1 MKSNKTFIVA
11 LLIIC
16 VIIVCKYNNFLNRD
30 AQKSYPI
37 AWDVFGYY
45 LYLPATFIY
54 HDLGL
59 ENREWLDKIRSE
71 YNPSSTPYQIT
82 KGKDNKQVIIYNIGY
97 SFIYAPGFFIAN
109 AVAPLLG
116 YKADGFSKPYQ
127 YALEITAFI
136 CSLLGLYLF
145 LKIAL
150 LFFSDGITALLL
162 LTVLMGSNY
171 FFQITFDA
179 VMPHNF
185 LFTINAF
192 IIWFTIQWHKTKKL
206 KHILLL
212 GTFLGL
218 ATLCRPTELIWI
230 LLPLF
235 WGVYDKNSFLEK
247 YNLIKKYFY
256 QIVLFSFLLAGIIFI
271 QFAYFKFSTGYF
283 RVLNLHSES
292 LSLFDPYTLKFL
304 FSYKKGW
311 LLYTPIMLFA
321 TVGFYFL
328 AKKNKSI
335 WLPLFLF
342 FILNIYVNSS
352 WECWWYA
359 GSFSQRPMV
368 ETYVMML
375 FPMGYF
381 LIWLMENN
389 KKSLKLLVSF
399 LIAFCVILNLF
410 QTWQYLNYIIDAE
423 HMTKKYYWEV
433 FGKTKMDATAREYL
447 SIDRSPTVFSDYN
460 NYNKKY
466 FKKEIF
472 VLDYENTI
480 DKNSIIDTTA
490 AAGKKSFL
498 LKDDIQY
505 SEAFEMPYYDIT
517 NKSYLWVR
525 ASVWVYLT
533 VPYSESNSCIV
544 MTTESNGKVIKY
556 LTFDYKTKNILLN
569 KWTEVSLDYLTP
581 EIRHSNDKL
590 KIYYW
595 NMGTQPV
602 LIDDFKITV
611 FEPKIDYL

>member
-1 MKSNKTFIVA
+1 MKNKKTFIVV
-11 LLIIC
+11 LLITCI
-16 VIIVCKYNNFLNRD
+16 IIVCKYNNFSKRD
-30 AQKSYPI
+30 AQKPYPI
-37 AWDVFGYY
+37 SWDVFGYY

-71 YNPSSTPYQIT
+71 YNPSPTLYQAT
-82 KGKDNKQVIIYNIGY
+82 NGKYNKQVIIYNIGY
-97 SFIYAPGFFIAN
+97 SFIFAPGFFIAN
-109 AVAPLLG
+109 TFAPLLG

-145 LKIAL
+145 CKIAL

-162 LTVLMGSNY
+162 LTILIGSNY
-171 FFQITFDA
+171 FFQITYDG

-212 GTFLGL
+212 ASSLGL

-230 LLPLF
+230 VVPLF
-235 WGVYDKNSFLEK
+235 WGVYNKNIFLEK
-247 YNLIKKYFY
+247 YNLIKKYFS
-256 QIVLFSFLLAGIIFI
+256 QVVLFGFLLLTIIFI
-271 QFAYFKFSTGYF
+271 QFAYFKYATGYF

-321 TVGFYFL
+321 IIGFYFL
-328 AKKNKSI
+328 AKKNKAI
-335 WLPLFLF
+335 WVPLFLF
-342 FILNIYVNSS
+342 FILNLYIISS

-359 GSFSQRPMV
+359 SSYSQRPMV

-381 LIWLMENN
+381 LEWLNENS
-389 KKSLKLLVSF
+389 KAWLKLIFSF
-399 LIAFCVILNLF
+399 LITFCVILNLF
-410 QTWQYLNYIIDAE
+410 QTWQYVNYIIDSE

-433 FGKTKMDATAREYL
+433 FGKIKVDATAREHL
-447 SIDRSPTVFSDYN
+447 SIDRSLNEFSDYT
-460 NYNKKY
+460 NYDKKY
-466 FKKEIF
+466 FKKEVF
-472 VLDYENTI
+472 VLDYENNS

-490 AAGKKSFL
+490 AEGKKSFL
-498 LKDDIQY
+498 LKGDIQY
-505 SEAFEMPYYDIT
+505 SQAFEIPYYDIT

-533 VPYSESNSCIV
+533 APAAESNSCIV
-544 MTTESNGKVIKY
+544 MTMESNGKIIKY
-556 LTFDYKTKNILLN
+556 LTSDVKTRNIPLN
-569 KWTEVSLDYLTP
+569 KWTEVSLDFLTP
-581 EIRHSNDKL
+581 EIRHRDDKL

-595 NMGTQPV
+595 NMGTKPV
-602 LIDDFKITV
+602 LIDDFRITA
-611 FEPKIDYL
+611 FEPKVDYL

>member
-1 MKSNKTFIVA
+1 MKSKKSFLVV
-11 LLIIC
+11 LLITC
-16 VIIVCKYNNFLNRD
+16 IILVCKYNNFLKRD
-30 AQKSYPI
+30 AKNPYPI
-37 AWDVFGYY
+37 SWDVFGYY

-54 HDLGL
+54 SDLGL
-59 ENREWLDKIRSE
+59 ENRQWLDQIRNE
-71 YNPSSTPYQIT
+71 YNTSPTLYQAT

-109 AVAPLLG
+109 ALAPSLG

-136 CSLLGLYLF
+136 FSLIGLYLF
-145 LKIAL
+145 CKIAL

-162 LTVLMGSNY
+162 LTVLLGSNY
-171 FFQITFDA
+171 FYQITYDA

-212 GTFLGL
+212 ALFLGL

-235 WGVYDKNSFLEK
+235 WGVYDKDSFLEK

-256 QIVLFSFLLAGIIFI
+256 QIALFSFLLLGIIFV

-292 LSLFDPYTLKFL
+292 LSLLDPYTLKFL

-321 TVGFYFL
+321 IAGFYFL
-328 AKKNKSI
+328 AKKNQSI
-335 WLPLFLF
+335 WLSLFLF
-342 FILNIYVNSS
+342 FILNIYVISS

-359 GSFSQRPMV
+359 SSYSQRPMV
-368 ETYVMML
+368 EMYVMML
-375 FPMGYF
+375 LPMGYF
-381 LIWLMENN
+381 IVWLNENN
-389 KKSLKLLVSF
+389 KVWLKFFFSS
-399 LIAFCVILNLF
+399 LIAFFVVLNLF
-410 QTWQYLNYIIDAE
+410 QTWQYVNYIIDAE

-433 FGKTKMDATAREYL
+433 FGKTTVDASTREYL
-447 SIDRSPTVFSDYN
+447 SVDRSLTEFSDYA
-460 NYNKKY
+460 NYDKKY

-472 VLDYENTI
+472 VLDFENAI
-480 DKNSIIDTTA
+480 DKNNIVDTTA
-490 AAGKKSFL
+490 AEGKKSFL
-498 LKDDIQY
+498 LKDDISY
-505 SEAFEMPYYDIT
+505 SQAFEMPYYNIT

-525 ASVWVYLT
+525 ASIWVYLT
-533 VPYSESNSCIV
+533 VPSTESNSCIE

-556 LTFDYKTKNILLN
+556 LTSDDKTKNIPLN
-569 KWTEVSLDYLTP
+569 KWTQVTLDYLTP
-581 EIRHSNDKL
+581 EIRHHDDKL
-590 KIYYW
+590 KINYW
-595 NMGTQPV
+595 NMGTKPV
-602 LIDDFKITV
+602 LIDDFRITV
-611 FEPKIDYL
+611 FEPKIEYL